1 MNNKQEDALVTWL
14 NDAYA
19 MEQSLKETM
28 ERQVD
33 HMKEMPEAQSRIRQH
48 IDQTKDQAERVKG
61 CIEELGGKVS
71 HTKSALANMMGAIQ
85 GMGTG
90 PAKDTALKDALM
102 NYAAENF
109 EIASYRSLVTAAR
122 ELGHE
127 NIASTCEGILREEEQ
142 MAHWVEQQLPKM
154 TQMQLQMAS

>member
-1 MNNKQEDALVTWL
+1 MNNKQEDALLTWL

-28 ERQVD
+28 ERQVG
-33 HMKEMPEAQSRIRQH
+33 HMKDMPDAQAKIRQH

-61 CIEELGGKVS
+61 CIEQLGGKVS

-90 PAKDTALKDALM
+90 PAKDTALKDALT

-109 EIASYRSLVTAAR
+109 EIASYKSLAMAAR
-122 ELGHE
+122 QLGHE
-127 NIASTCEGILREEEQ
+127 NIASTCEGIMHEEEQ
-142 MAHWVEQQLPKM
+142 MARWVEQQLPKM
-154 TQMQLQMAS
+154 TEMELQEA

>member
-48 IDQTKDQAERVKG
+48 IDQTKDQAERVKS

-71 HTKSALANMMGAIQ
+71 HTKSSLASMMGAMQ
-85 GMGTG
+85 GMSTS
-90 PAKDTALKDALM
+90 PSKDTALKDALM

-109 EIASYRSLVTAAR
+109 EIASYKSLAEAAR
-122 ELGHE
+122 QLGHD
-127 NIASTCEGILREEEQ
+127 NIASTCEGIMHEEEQ
-142 MAHWVEQQLPKM
+142 MARWVEQQLPKM
-154 TQMQLQMAS
+154 TQMELQQA

>member
-19 MEQSLKETM
+19 MEQGLQESL
-28 ERQVD
+28 ERQVG
-33 HMKEMPEAQSRIRQH
+33 HMKDLPDAQARIRQH

-61 CIEELGGKVS
+61 CIEQLGGKVS
-71 HTKSALANMMGAIQ
+71 HTKSALANMMGTIQ

-102 NYAAENF
+102 DYAAENF
-109 EIASYRSLVTAAR
+109 EIASYKALMTDGKAAWSR
-122 ELGHE
+122 
-127 NIASTCEGILREEEQ
+127 
-142 MAHWVEQQLPKM
+142 
-154 TQMQLQMAS
+154 